1 MKVNHIEQPFVEKFP
16 EAPLKKHED
25 AARTGILWSALIPI
39 SGIRETAKI
48 FDSAGFFLETI
59 TALDFKD
66 TFELVYHFNY
76 YEPQSRVAV
85 RVLCGH
91 DQTPSSISDIF
102 RGAGW
107 LEREVHEFFGIGF
120 SGNPDLR
127 RLLLPEDSDYHP
139 LRKEFAEGGAYHK
152 REEIYG

>member
-1 MKVNHIEQPFVEKFP
+1 MKVNDVENVMRERFP
-16 EAPLKKHED
+16 D
-25 AARTGILWSALIPI
+25 AVFNSDESYKAGTLWSALIPL
-39 SGIRETAKI
+39 SGLIDAAKA
-48 FDSAGFFLETI
+48 FDSTGFYLETI
-59 TALDFKD
+59 TALDFQD

-76 YEPQSRVAV
+76 YEPKSRVAV

-91 DQTPSSISDIF
+91 DQTPPSLTDIF

-107 LEREVHEFFGIGF
+107 LEREVHDFFGIKF

-127 RLLLPEDSDYHP
+127 AFLLPEDGVDRP
-139 LRKEFAEGGAYHK
+139 LRKDFGKTGAYHK